1 MITKFTIT
9 KKKKIDTLHQYYAGN
24 SDLIKSKSRKY
35 RADNKDVIQTR
46 KSQHYVQSRLKTCE
60 KRRSYCDKNVDFV
73 KKKTRISTNQNRTE
87 LFTKL
92 IKEGTNYTCVICSR
106 CMYQKGTKKFDQNK
120 YKGQFEIIDL
130 KLNTVTNCIF
140 A

>member
-1 MITKFTIT
+1 M
-9 KKKKIDTLHQYYAGN
+9 
-24 SDLIKSKSRKY
+24 IKSKSRKY

-60 KRRSYCDKNVDFV
+60 KRRSYYDKKVDFV
-73 KKKTRISTNQNRTE
+73 KKRRISTNKKN
-87 LFTKL
+87 TKL